1 MEVPSF
7 FSLMEQLIH
16 KITPAI
22 LDSHKVKIQ
31 LADGKYIVVNP
42 HIVVRRKEGEEILK
56 SMLDNGDCM
65 DIPLQNIVNV
75 SILPESFAI
84 DSTCLNFDYEEY
96 ELVFPKR
103 EDWFKFRV

>member
-65 DIPLQNIVNV
+65 DIPFQKIMGI

-84 DSTCLNFDYEEY
+84 DTNCLNFDYGEY
-96 ELVFPKR
+96 ELVFPR
-103 EDWFKFRV
+103 RGDFV

>member
-1 MEVPSF
+1 MKTVI
-7 FSLMEQLIH
+7 Q

-22 LDSHKVKIQ
+22 LDSRKIRVSMDDGHK
-31 LADGKYIVVNP
+31 LIVHP
-42 HIVVRRKEGEEILK
+42 HIVVRKKQGFEILK

-75 SILPESFAI
+75 NVLSESFAI
-84 DSTCLNFDYEEY
+84 SSSCLNFDYNEY

-103 EDWFKFRV
+103 EDWFKFKV